1 MGNLEI
7 QYIYNISTKVTTH
20 SETSVMNAA
29 LHRILKSAY
38 RKEPISSFILL
49 VGAVDV
55 AISGANGSGSLFTF
69 GMGTIAIAIAIRWW
83 QIHHAPSSEAETGSE
98 YVLPPSS
105 GRPSLP
111 NLKSTKR
118 SPRS

>member
-1 MGNLEI
+1 
-7 QYIYNISTKVTTH
+7 
-20 SETSVMNAA
+20 MNAA

-55 AISGANGSGSLFTF
+55 AISGANGSGSLFAF
-69 GMGTIAIAIAIRWW
+69 GTGTIAIAIAIRWW
-83 QIHHAPSSEAETGSE
+83 QIHHAPTSNPETASE

-105 GRPSLP
+105 ARSSLP
-111 NLKSTKR
+111 NLKSGNKY
-118 SPRS
+118 PRS